1 MLLSFAMCAS
11 ACARETYRVGGESS
25 ADGTKGTDVV
35 LCGTSADTEPSGS
48 DGVDS
53 APPEKTPY
61 PIPISNDMLD
71 LDVKAPQCYVYSV
84 NTGTMLYLKGR
95 GEILYPASTT
105 KLLTIMYA
113 LTLLS
118 PDELVTPGD
127 ELSLVGEFST
137 IAYVRPNHTLT
148 VEMLIEG
155 MLLPSGNDA
164 AYVLAAAAGRKL
176 TDDKTVNGVEA
187 VGFFVEGMNSY
198 AKTLGMTG
206 SHFTSPDG
214 YYNDE
219 HYTTVEDMAIVGSLA
234 VKNPIITKYAA
245 MPEDHVVYASG
256 HTNDWKNTNLLI
268 TPDSPYYSPY
278 VTGLKTVSFGEGNYS
293 LVVSAD
299 IDGRSYVIGFFSEL
313 DQSSR
318 FEDALYVID
327 MLKEL

>member
-1 MLLSFAMCAS
+1 MKNKLLHISAAASAAAMLLSFAMCAS

-48 DGVDS
+48 DGADS

-206 SHFTSPDG
+206 SHFTSPTA
-214 YYNDE
+214 
-219 HYTTVEDMAIVGSLA
+219 TTTTSIIRRSRIWRSSARSRSKIPSSQNTPRCRRITSSMRA
-234 VKNPIITKYAA
+234 VILT
-245 MPEDHVVYASG
+245 
-256 HTNDWKNTNLLI
+256 
-268 TPDSPYYSPY
+268 
-278 VTGLKTVSFGEGNYS
+278 TGK
-293 LVVSAD
+293 
-299 IDGRSYVIGFFSEL
+299 IRIC
-313 DQSSR
+313 SSR
-318 FEDALYVID
+318 RAVRIIRR
-327 MLKEL
+327 M